1 MKILKFILNAIFPLF
16 LFKTLF
22 LNIKDDMKDGA
33 AELKKF
39 DFWDSN
45 IGWTL
50 KLYSLT
56 SVIPIAG
63 TVMIIFF
70 SILGQTMRYSFFE
83 GIWRMWSDFYVTGTF
98 LDIAA
103 WRWQIILLIV
113 AFIFNLSN
121 KNT

>member
-1 MKILKFILNAIFPLF
+1 MKILKFILNIIFPFL

-22 LNIKDDMKDGA
+22 LNIKDDMKDGVCA
-33 AELKKF
+33 LKKF

-56 SVIPIAG
+56 SVIPFAG
-63 TVMIIFF
+63 TVMIILF
-70 SILGQTMRYSFFE
+70 SILGQTMKYSFFE
-83 GIWRMWSDFYVTGTF
+83 GIWRMWCDFYITGTF
-98 LDIAA
+98 LDVAA

-113 AFIFNLSN
+113 AFIFNIAN
-121 KNT
+121 KDS